1 MNLSAHMK
9 DLSTEEVRALAYELT
24 EMYRV
29 IGSAQL
35 LEYAKLAMDE
45 YENRTIEEL
54 GGSDDE

>member
-1 MNLSAHMK
+1 MK
-9 DLSTEEVRALAYELT
+9 DLSTEEVRALAYELA